1 MTLYECNRAHGENLL
16 CIFQKLKEY
25 IMNDPKQLYLFNDM
39 NYDDMESDDYE
50 ESYFNYLMD
59 HLDETEDE
67 QEF

>member
-1 MTLYECNRAHGENLL
+1 
-16 CIFQKLKEY
+16 
-25 IMNDPKQLYLFNDM
+25 MNDPKQLYLFNDM

-67 QEF
+67 QEFQATKNKFLHS